1 MSEGIR
7 KAVDELEE
15 RRAKQR
21 ADVARTE
28 KMINDLLAMIGE
40 SARYA
45 EATPDDASVTRAIKR
60 GQFYGKP
67 FATAVRE
74 FLQPRKP
81 VPALIDEIVAGLEAG
96 DFDFDALGWK
106 QETRARS
113 LAMSLSKNNVV
124 FHRLP
129 SGAWALKD
137 WYPDLKTR
145 KEKAGAKDSTEG
157 TPVGEANAETEQPN
171 KGGKS

>member
-1 MSEGIR
+1 MSDGIR
-7 KAVDELEE
+7 KAVDELED
-15 RRAKQR
+15 RRQQQR

-28 KMINDLLAMIGE
+28 KMINDLLTMIGE
-40 SARYA
+40 PARYA
-45 EATPDDASVTRAIKR
+45 ESTSDDAGVTRAIKR

-81 VPALIDEIVAGLEAG
+81 VPAMIDEIVIGMEAG

-106 QETRARS
+106 EETRGRS
-113 LAMSLSKNNVV
+113 LAMSLSKNNVT

-129 SGAWALKD
+129 SGAWGLRD
-137 WYPDLKTR
+137 WYPDLKSR
-145 KEKAGAKDSTEG
+145 KEKKDSTESA
-157 TPVGEANAETEQPN
+157 PVGEADAETEKPT